1 MDNKKFCH
9 ITTKIDNKAP
19 RFPIFK
25 YLKSYKLLSDVARVR
40 DIDKENMKL
49 LKRMNYIHRIKVS
62 VPLFLPL
69 KLKSWHLV
77 YIQICQMYLLLYI
90 FI

>member
-69 KLKSWHLV
+69 KLKS
-77 YIQICQMYLLLYI
+77 
-90 FI
+90 